1 MTDIDFVQKPAW
13 RVLIADDSPT
23 ARQFLRSSVRSF
35 DHHVTIVESADGRQT
50 LHALGT
56 QPVDLAFL
64 DLDMPEIHGEDV
76 VRTFTAGHRMPFF
89 VVVSGIGDPEQIAR
103 MRRLAAYDYLRK
115 PVEPEAIHRVLA
127 TYERVS
133 MPTRVLIVDDSR
145 TQRSLIRR
153 ILAESVFHLTI
164 DEAGDGISAFEAYA
178 RSPADIVILDI
189 NMEGLDGPNTL
200 RILRA
205 HNPDVRVLLMSSDA
219 SAIATYAS
227 LNVTAVLRKPFTS
240 RDLDAILHGIFGLAL
255 PYRDGDATR
264 YRR

>member
-1 MTDIDFVQKPAW
+1 MTDIEFVEKPAW
-13 RVLIADDSPT
+13 VVLIADDSAT
-23 ARQFLRSSVRSF
+23 ARQFLRSAVGSF
-35 DHHVTIVESADGRQT
+35 DRHVVIEEATDGRQT
-50 LHALGT
+50 LEALGSL
-56 QPVDLAFL
+56 PVDLAFL

-76 VRTFTAGHRMPFF
+76 VRSFTAGHRMPFF

-133 MPTRVLIVDDSR
+133 MLTRVLIVDDSR
-145 TQRSLIRR
+145 TQRGLIRR

-164 DEAGDGISAFEAYA
+164 DEAADGISAFETYA
-178 RSPADIVILDI
+178 RTPADIVILDI
-189 NMEGLDGPNTL
+189 NMDGLDGPNTL

-205 HNPDVRVLLMSSDA
+205 HNPQVRVVLMSSDA
-219 SAIATYAS
+219 AAVATYAD
-227 LNVTAVLRKPFTS
+227 LNVTAMLKKPFTS
-240 RDLDAILHGIFGLAL
+240 RDLDAILHRIYGLDL

>member
-1 MTDIDFVQKPAW
+1 MSDIEFVEKPAW
-13 RVLIADDSPT
+13 VALIADDSPS
-23 ARQFLRSSVRSF
+23 ARQFIRAAVTSF
-35 DHHVTIVESADGRQT
+35 DRRVVIEEAADGRQT
-50 LHALGT
+50 LEALGALH
-56 QPVDLAFL
+56 VDLAFL

-89 VVVSGIGDPEQIAR
+89 VVVSGIGHPEQVAR
-103 MRRLAAYDYLRK
+103 MRRLAAYDYLHK
-115 PVEPEAIHRVLA
+115 PVEPEAIHRVLK

-145 TQRSLIRR
+145 TQRGLIRR

-164 DEAGDGISAFEAYA
+164 DEAADGISAFEIYA

-189 NMEGLDGPNTL
+189 NMDGLDGPNTL

-205 HNPDVRVLLMSSDA
+205 HNPEVRVVLMSSDA
-219 SAIATYAS
+219 AAVAAHTD
-227 LNVTAVLRKPFTS
+227 LNVTATLKKPFTS
-240 RDLDAILHGIFGLAL
+240 RDLDEILHRIYGLGL